1 MLTKTQKIEFIQNA
15 KNELKKYGTVGLIPI
30 ERIPDKLL
38 QKSKNSIRSDAK
50 VLFARKRLLLKVLES
65 DEKLKPIAEELKK
78 QHTQH
83 AVFMTNDTGF
93 SIFKKLKA
101 NQLKLAAK
109 PNQKANSEI
118 VIKSGETS
126 IQPGQT
132 VTELKQAGIDVQIQK
147 GKVVIAKDKVIK
159 KDEVITAP
167 ISKVLRILD
176 IKPFTVTIEP
186 SLVFSQNLLFTKEIL
201 GIDKDYTLG
210 NIYKAF
216 NGALA
221 ICIEKEIINKY
232 TVKRFISK
240 AYTNAIFF
248 GVKAKLYDK
257 GIVEKLLVNAFL
269 AAAST
274 NNAISSSAK

>member
-1 MLTKTQKIEFIQNA
+1 MLTKTQKIEFIENA
-15 KNELKKYGTVGLIPI
+15 KSELKKYGTVGLIPI
-30 ERIPDKLL
+30 ERIPDRLL

-50 VLFARKRLLLKVLES
+50 VLFARKKLLLKSLEG
-65 DEKLKPIAEELKK
+65 EERLKPIAEELKK
-78 QHTQH
+78 QHVQH

-93 SIFKKLKA
+93 SIFNKLKA

-147 GKVVIAKDKVIK
+147 GKVVIGKDKVIK

-186 SLVFSQNLLFTKEIL
+186 SLVLSQNMLFTKDIL
-201 GIDKDYTLG
+201 GIDRDYTVG
-210 NIYKAF
+210 NMHKAF
-216 NGALA
+216 NAALA
-221 ICIEKEIINKY
+221 ICIDKEIINKY
-232 TVKRFISK
+232 TVKKFMSK
-240 AYTNAIFF
+240 AYTKAVFF

-269 AAAST
+269 AAVSANSAIAG
-274 NNAISSSAK
+274 NAK